1 MRVTKI
7 DGELTLQPL
16 AIPVYLSRVAAGF
29 PSPADDYIEETI
41 DLNKHIIKR
50 PAATYF
56 ARANGDSMVGVGI
69 FNGDLLVVDRS
80 KTPVTG
86 SVVIAVMNG
95 ELVCKVLD
103 KERRSLRSANSRYPE
118 LEILEDIDCNIEGVV
133 THSLRYLDVRA
144 G

>member
-7 DGELTLQPL
+7 EGEVALQPL
-16 AIPVYLSRVAAGF
+16 AIPLYLSRVAAGF
-29 PSPADDYIEETI
+29 PSPADDYIEESI
-41 DLNKHIIKR
+41 DLNKHVIKR

-56 ARANGDSMVGVGI
+56 ARANGDSMTGMGI
-69 FNGDLLVVDRS
+69 FDGDLLVVDRS
-80 KTPVTG
+80 KTAVTG

-103 KERRSLRSANSRYPE
+103 KERRLLRSANSRYPALAVLDDVE
-118 LEILEDIDCNIEGVV
+118 CSIEGVV
-133 THSLRYLDVRA
+133 THALRYLDVRA